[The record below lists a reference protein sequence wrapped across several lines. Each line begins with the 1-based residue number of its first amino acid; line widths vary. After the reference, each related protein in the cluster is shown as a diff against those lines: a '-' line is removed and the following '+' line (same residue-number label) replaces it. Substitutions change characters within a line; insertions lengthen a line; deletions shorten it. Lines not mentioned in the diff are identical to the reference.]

1 MKVGP
6 SEWHK
11 DMADADGGHYRV
23 AFAACKPTL
32 EALARASDDND
43 ILPNSATRT
52 HSFLNSNL
60 DTAVT
65 DGTADTR
72 DTRHLLDEL
81 HAALYAKA

>member
-1 MKVGP
+1 
-6 SEWHK
+6 
-11 DMADADGGHYRV
+11 MADADGGHYRV

-60 DTAVT
+60 DTL
-65 DGTADTR
+65 R
-72 DTRHLLDEL
+72 L
-81 HAALYAKA
+81 